1 MNPDDNRRIG
11 VRLLSLIALSLTTA
25 VLTACGS
32 SKPAPPVGTPE
43 RPLVATTPE
52 QLAPTPAGRVNEAT
66 PTAGKH
72 AATPKGSATAPKGSA
87 DGGTTATKPNY
98 QALVERQKTT
108 KPQSRF
114 TPCNL
119 VTRAQAQAIVGL
131 PIEVPLE
138 APQGPTCIYRAQGHQ
153 DFITVAVQSLAISK
167 LKRQIRQPRTVD
179 VSNRKAYCGTY
190 GQPMLYVPISS
201 GRVLSIAAPC
211 AVAKQFAITAVRRL
225 VN

>member
-1 MNPDDNRRIG
+1 

-25 VLTACGS
+25 VLTACGGS

-66 PTAGKH
+66 PAAGKH
-72 AATPKGSATAPKGSA
+72 AATPKGSA
-87 DGGTTATKPNY
+87 DGATTATKPNY